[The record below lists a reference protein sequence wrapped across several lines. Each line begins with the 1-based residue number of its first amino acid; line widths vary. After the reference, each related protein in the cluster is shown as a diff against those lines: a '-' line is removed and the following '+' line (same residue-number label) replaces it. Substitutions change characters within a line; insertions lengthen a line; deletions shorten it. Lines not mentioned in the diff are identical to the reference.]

1 MIAMYIER
9 ILLKNFRNYTD
20 AEIKF
25 DPKTN
30 IIFGSNAQGKTNLV
44 EAVYYL
50 CVGKSPRTPREKEL
64 IKTGQDKAYIR
75 VDAVKKT
82 GKVRIEAYLT
92 RTENRRISINGI
104 PIKRIG
110 ELMGTVN
117 AVFFSPDELKIIKEA
132 PENRRRFIDIDLS
145 QLSRNYFYN
154 LSRYNKILSQ
164 RNRLLKSQ
172 KNLKETVDIWD
183 EQLADCGSRVAYQR
197 KEFVRML
204 GAFASD
210 AQSYLTDG
218 KEILKVAYEGIKG
231 DSADEIKQN
240 FLKKL
245 KAEKDYDIERGYTHT
260 GIHKDD
266 IALSVGGVDI
276 RSFGSQGQ
284 QRTAALA
291 LKLAE
296 LQIFAHEVGETP
308 VLILDDVFSEL
319 DEARRI
325 RLIQKIDNIQ
335 TLITCTH
342 FDNDIN
348 ASFFKV
354 SAGQIKSTK

>member
-1 MIAMYIER
+1 M
-9 ILLKNFRNYTD
+9 LKNFRNYTD
-20 AEIKF
+20 ADIRLGNT
-25 DPKTN
+25 TN
-30 IIFGSNAQGKTNLV
+30 IIYGSNAQGKTNLV

-64 IKTGQDKAYIR
+64 IKSDQDKAYIKI
-75 VDAVKKT
+75 DAVKKT
-82 GKVRIEAYLT
+82 GKVKIEAYLT
-92 RTENRRISINGI
+92 RTENKRISINGI

-117 AVFFSPDELKIIKEA
+117 AVFFSPDELKIVKDS
-132 PENRRRFIDIDLS
+132 PDNRRRFIDIDLS
-145 QLSRNYFYN
+145 QLSRSYFYN
-154 LSRYNKILSQ
+154 LSRYNKILAQ

-172 KNLKETVDIWD
+172 KGLKETVDIWD
-183 EQLADCGSRVAYQR
+183 EQLVECGAKVAFAR
-197 KEFVRML
+197 KEFVLML
-204 GAFASD
+204 GDFASQ

-218 KEILKVAYEGIKG
+218 KEILKVSYEGLEG
-231 DSADEIKQN
+231 DSVDEIKHN

-245 KAEKDYDIERGYTHT
+245 KSQTQYDIERGYTHT

-296 LQIFAHEVGETP
+296 LEIFAHEVGEMP
-308 VLILDDVFSEL
+308 ILILDDVFSEL
-319 DEARRI
+319 DKVRQE
-325 RLIQKIDNIQ
+325 RLIQKIQDIQ

-342 FDNDIN
+342 FDQKTQ
-348 ASFFKV
+348 AQFYKV
-354 SAGQIKSTK
+354 NSGKVIPENIQTTK

>member
-1 MIAMYIER
+1 MYIER

-20 AEIKF
+20 T
-25 DPKTN
+25 DLRLGNKTN
-30 IIFGSNAQGKTNLV
+30 IIYGSNAQGKTNLV

-64 IKTGQDKAYIR
+64 IKTDQDKAYIK
-75 VDAVKKT
+75 VDAVKKS
-82 GKVRIEAYLT
+82 GRVKIEAYLT

-104 PIKRIG
+104 PIKKIG

-145 QLSRNYFYN
+145 QLSRSYFYN

-164 RNRLLKSQ
+164 RNRLLKSK

-183 EQLADCGSRVAYQR
+183 EQLAECGARVAFSR
-197 KEFVRML
+197 KEFVHML
-204 GAFASD
+204 GEFAKD

-218 KEILKVAYEGIKG
+218 KEILKVAYEGLEG
-231 DSADEIKQN
+231 DSIIDIKQN

-245 KAEKDYDIERGYTHT
+245 KTDKDYDIERGYTRT
-260 GIHKDD
+260 GVHKDD
-266 IALSVGGVDI
+266 IALSIDGVDI

-296 LQIFAHEVGETP
+296 LEIFAHEVGETP
-308 VLILDDVFSEL
+308 ILILDDVFSEL
-319 DEARRI
+319 DVARRT
-325 RLIQKIDNIQ
+325 RLIQKIQDIQ

-342 FDNDIN
+342 FEQ
-348 ASFFKV
+348 KV
-354 SAGQIKSTK
+354 QANFYNVNSGQIFLKTT

>member
-1 MIAMYIER
+1 MYIER

-20 AEIKF
+20 T
-25 DPKTN
+25 DLRLGNKTN
-30 IIFGSNAQGKTNLV
+30 IIYGSNAQGKTNLV

-64 IKTGQDKAYIR
+64 IKSDQDKAYIR
-75 VDAVKKT
+75 IDAVRKT
-82 GKVRIEAYLT
+82 GKVKIEAYLT

-104 PIKRIG
+104 PIKKIG

-145 QLSRNYFYN
+145 QLSRSYFYN

-164 RNRLLKSQ
+164 RNRLLKSG
-172 KNLKETVDIWD
+172 KNLKETVDIWN
-183 EQLADCGSRVAYQR
+183 EQLAECGSKVAFQR
-197 KEFVRML
+197 KEFVRLL
-204 GAFASD
+204 GGFASS
-210 AQSYLTDG
+210 AQSYLTNG
-218 KEILKVAYEGIKG
+218 KEILKVSYEGLEG
-231 DSADEIKQN
+231 DNTAEIKQN

-245 KAEKDYDIERGYTHT
+245 KADTDYDIERGYTHT

-296 LQIFAHEVGETP
+296 LEIFAHEVGETP

-319 DEARRI
+319 DEARQN
-325 RLIQKIDNIQ
+325 RLIQKIQDIQ

-342 FDNDIN
+342 FDRDVQ
-348 ASFFKV
+348 ADFFNVKSGHVV
-354 SAGQIKSTK
+354 SNTTK